1 MLEKFYLEGYE
12 GTADCSHVVVPINGS
27 VRLPD
32 QPCKFVRLARWNV
45 SDDEAFTV
53 DATGNRLES
62 NNEIYYGFG
71 GGKLFGQ
78 LYISDT
84 SDLIPVS
91 NCKYITVRS
100 TAKLAAPV
108 RVYFSWYW

>member
-12 GTADCSHVVVPINGS
+12 GKADCSNVLVPVGGS

-32 QPCKFVRLARWNV
+32 QKCKFVRLARWNV

-53 DATGNRLES
+53 DATANRLEA
-62 NNEIYYGFG
+62 NNEVYYGFN
-71 GGKLFGQ
+71 GKLFGQ
-78 LYISDT
+78 LYMSDT

-91 NCKYITVRS
+91 NLNQITIRLPAKAG
-100 TAKLAAPV
+100 TAK

>member
-12 GTADCSHVVVPINGS
+12 GKADCSSVLIAVNAS

-45 SDDEAFTV
+45 SDNEAFTV
-53 DATGNRLES
+53 DATANRYEA
-62 NNEIYYGFG
+62 NNEVYYGFK
-71 GGKLFGQ
+71 GKLFGQ
-78 LYISDT
+78 LYMSDT

-91 NCKYITVRS
+91 NLNQITIRS
-100 TAKLAAPV
+100 TAKLGAAV